1 MIMGTLYDT
10 GYNLTN
16 LVEELLKIER
26 KISAKPSFFGHV
38 NMNCTI
44 LLTNKIWYTLYS
56 FLINLKL
63 FHLISTN
70 KNISDLVK

>member
-1 MIMGTLYDT
+1 MIMSTLYDT

-16 LVEELLKIER
+16 LVEELLKIKR

-44 LLTNKIWYTLYS
+44 LLANKIWYTLYS

-63 FHLISTN
+63 F
-70 KNISDLVK
+70 

>member
-1 MIMGTLYDT
+1 MIMSTLYDT

-26 KISAKPSFFGHV
+26 KISAKSSFLVMSTWTAPYCWQTKFGTPYIV
-38 NMNCTI
+38 
-44 LLTNKIWYTLYS
+44 

-63 FHLISTN
+63 F
-70 KNISDLVK
+70 

>member
-1 MIMGTLYDT
+1 MIMSTLYDT

-16 LVEELLKIER
+16 LIEELLEIER

-44 LLTNKIWYTLYS
+44 LLANKIWYTLYS
-56 FLINLKL
+56 F
-63 FHLISTN
+63 
-70 KNISDLVK
+70 